1 MQVETIKIA
10 SLYRHPRFRCR
21 ALPVEVLAE
30 ELPALRE
37 AFEDAGP
44 GWGDVDPILVGRLS
58 EGYSSKADPSPFT
71 AVLANAITVRKGT
84 LVLIGGY
91 TRVHI
96 AESLGIEW
104 AEAIVRDVT
113 WAQALELAWGENA
126 RHGTRRGEQD
136 TQLVLDQIHAI
147 PALAAKPERE
157 VAKLASCSR
166 TTVNR
171 YRQTLKAIKDAANA
185 PAGGRIPSP
194 APTKPTSTQSTFGG
208 PALYRDTWGR
218 EVPEALNESFR
229 CVQPAR
235 SMADRIRKCAYDL
248 RSLKYG
254 SENSTVVREVGLSRV
269 DVLEIA
275 GELCAHADGI
285 DANLPFLVCPQCEGD
300 GDNRAGCKL
309 CKGLGY
315 LLRAAT
321 DELPAD
327 LERKARDQMRAA

>member
-21 ALPVEVLAE
+21 IHPVEVLADE
-30 ELPALRE
+30 FPLLRE
-37 AFEDAGP
+37 KFAETGE
-44 GWGDVDPILVGRLS
+44 WGDVEPILVGRLS
-58 EGYSSKADPSPFT
+58 EGYSSKADPSPWT
-71 AVLANAITVRKGT
+71 SVLAHPITVRKGT

-96 AESLGIEW
+96 AESQKVEW
-104 AEAIVRDVT
+104 AKAVVRDVT
-113 WAQALELAWGENA
+113 WSEALELAWCENA
-126 RHGTRRGEQD
+126 HHGTRRLGLELD
-136 TQLVLDQIHAI
+136 LVLSWIHEI
-147 PALAAKPERE
+147 PAHAAKSTRE
-157 VAKLASCSR
+157 VAKLAACSHM
-166 TTVNR
+166 TVMR
-171 YRQTLKAIKDAANA
+171 YRQAQAAIKEAANS
-185 PAGGRIPSP
+185 PTGGRIPSP
-194 APTKPTSTQSTFGG
+194 APTKPTLTQSTFGG

-218 EVPEALNESFR
+218 EVPDCLNESFR

-248 RSLKYG
+248 RALKYG
-254 SENSTVVREVGLSRV
+254 AENSTVVREVGLSRV

-285 DANLPFLVCPQCEGD
+285 EANLPFLVCPQCEGD